1 MKKKINI
8 QFMVI
13 ASVAILFTLALVIGT
28 FYELFKEQI
37 FEDLKT
43 YTHILQSSGEIEKLV
58 QDSKN
63 STEDNLRVTLIEKDG
78 AVLYDSDI
86 SAEEMDNHKDRPE
99 VQKALETGAG
109 RKIRTS
115 KTVQKSTFYYAVLL
129 ENGSVLRVAKEAD
142 NIWSIFISV
151 TPVMAGITLL
161 LFCLCLVLS
170 HVLTKSIV
178 LPIEQMAQDM
188 EQMKTVKTYDELQ
201 PFVTTIKR
209 QHEDIVRNA
218 NMRQDFTANV
228 SHELKTPLT
237 SISGY
242 AELIENKMA
251 SEEDVQ
257 RFAGEIHKNAKRL
270 LTLINDII
278 KLSELDAIE
287 SSISFERVN
296 LYELAQTC
304 VDMLRINAEKQNVL
318 LFFSGVPCTIMANKD
333 MIEELL
339 YNLCDNAL
347 RYNVPD
353 GSVWVEV
360 KEENERPMIKVKDT
374 GIGIPEE
381 HRQRIFERFY
391 RVDKSRSKS
400 TGGTGLG
407 LAIVKHI
414 VAKHNAEI
422 VLNSAVG
429 KGTEIKILFP
439 KEM

>member
-13 ASVAILFTLALVIGT
+13 ASAAIIFTLALVIGT

-37 FEDLKT
+37 FGDLKT
-43 YTHILQSSGEIEKLV
+43 YTHLLQSSNE
-58 QDSKN
+58 
-63 STEDNLRVTLIEKDG
+63 LIEEGSYHGVEDGLRITVINKDG
-78 AVLYDSDI
+78 SVRYDSNVD
-86 SAEEMDNHKDRPE
+86 AGELDNHKNRPE
-99 VQKALETGAG
+99 VQEALEAG
-109 RKIRTS
+109 EGKIIRTS
-115 KTVQKSTFYYAVLL
+115 ETLQKSTFYYAALL
-129 ENGSVLRVAKEAD
+129 EDGSILRVAKEAD
-142 NIWSIFISV
+142 NIWSIFMSV
-151 TPVMAGITLL
+151 MPVMTAIIIL
-161 LFCLCLVLS
+161 LFCLCLILS
-170 HVLTKSIV
+170 HFLTKSIV
-178 LPIEQMAQDM
+178 QPIEQMAQDM
-188 EQMKTVKTYDELQ
+188 EQMKAVKTYEELQ

-242 AELIENKMA
+242 AELIENGMA
-251 SEEDVQ
+251 SEADIH
-257 RFAGEIHKNAKRL
+257 RFAKEIHKNAKRL
-270 LTLINDII
+270 LSLINDII

-296 LYELAQTC
+296 LYDLAETC
-304 VDMLRINAEKQNVL
+304 VNMLQINAEKQNVT
-318 LFFSGVPCTIMANKD
+318 LFFSGVPCTITANKD
-333 MIEELL
+333 MVEELL
-339 YNLCDNAL
+339 YNLCDNAI
-347 RYNVPD
+347 RYNTAG

-360 KEENERPMIKVKDT
+360 KEENGQPVIKVKDT
-374 GIGIPEE
+374 GIGIPAE

-422 VLNSAVG
+422 ELSSEVG
-429 KGTEIKILFP
+429 AGTEIKIIFQ
-439 KEM
+439 KQ